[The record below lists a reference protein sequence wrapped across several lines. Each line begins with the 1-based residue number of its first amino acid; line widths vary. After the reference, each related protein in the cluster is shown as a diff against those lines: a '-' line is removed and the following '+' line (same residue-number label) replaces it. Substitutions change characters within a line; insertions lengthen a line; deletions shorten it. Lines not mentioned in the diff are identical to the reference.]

1 MTNPIK
7 LSILISDAM
16 NGLVKT
22 KDAKAVLS
30 SWITKQYVYRGEYT
44 TPLLTDEQFE
54 RSPKVTVVED
64 ISKPNAKVMASSKP
78 SQVIGRAMSLQAMA
92 FHAAMIKV
100 KGFQY
105 AKGHLVA
112 SLESS
117 DFSFFEKT
125 VEFGKKLTTWPFSI
139 GGINAFSQELGTNVY
154 ANSIDNFDGL
164 FVTVELHEDCV
175 DGDAA
180 YPFDGSGFSV
190 EAINEAINEVV
201 KAESLIDSK
210 ASEAQTN
217 ALNYMLNEYTN
228 GKVPTFVG
236 LVSDYEDAK
245 DTATK
250 ALDKITELQADLK
263 KEKSKVIPPL
273 AAPMVLEQS
282 DEIPSGSTSV
292 VNAQIVF
299 DITDPRLDF
308 DVLTYQWDSH
318 NRHVPKAIDS
328 YHFDVEILMMFL
340 HSINHKERSWF
351 RGHTGT
357 GKTTFQEQTMAR
369 LGKMCFRLSCDV
381 GVESYH
387 IVGSNGVVIKDGKS
401 ITSFVEGIL
410 PQAMELPSHFIIDE
424 ADALRPDIAYL
435 FQPVLEGQA
444 LRLNEDGGRLVYP
457 HSEFTIG
464 ATANTGG
471 QGDDT
476 SLYAAAVKIQST
488 AQINRYNHFF
498 EVDYM
503 SAADEVAVV
512 RQVIPNL
519 SDASAANLEVFLKD
533 FRKGFQ
539 DGTITMPI
547 SPRNSITI
555 ARFCASFEDKMGAGD
570 VFRAG
575 VKSNITMRCSDMDKA
590 RVNELVERIAR
601 GATLEQTTNTLNDE
615 TPF

>member
-1 MTNPIK
+1 
-7 LSILISDAM
+7 
-16 NGLVKT
+16 
-22 KDAKAVLS
+22 
-30 SWITKQYVYRGEYT
+30 
-44 TPLLTDEQFE
+44 
-54 RSPKVTVVED
+54 
-64 ISKPNAKVMASSKP
+64 
-78 SQVIGRAMSLQAMA
+78 
-92 FHAAMIKV
+92 
-100 KGFQY
+100 
-105 AKGHLVA
+105 
-112 SLESS
+112 
-117 DFSFFEKT
+117 
-125 VEFGKKLTTWPFSI
+125 
-139 GGINAFSQELGTNVY
+139 
-154 ANSIDNFDGL
+154 
-164 FVTVELHEDCV
+164 
-175 DGDAA
+175 
-180 YPFDGSGFSV
+180 
-190 EAINEAINEVV
+190 
-201 KAESLIDSK
+201 
-210 ASEAQTN
+210 
-217 ALNYMLNEYTN
+217 
-228 GKVPTFVG
+228 
-236 LVSDYEDAK
+236 
-245 DTATK
+245 
-250 ALDKITELQADLK
+250 
-263 KEKSKVIPPL
+263 
-273 AAPMVLEQS
+273 
-282 DEIPSGSTSV
+282 
-292 VNAQIVF
+292 
-299 DITDPRLDF
+299 
-308 DVLTYQWDSH
+308 
-318 NRHVPKAIDS
+318 
-328 YHFDVEILMMFL
+328 MFL
-340 HSINHKERSWF
+340 HSINSKERSWF

-387 IVGSNGVVIKDGKS
+387 IVGSNGVVVKDGKS

-410 PQAMELPSHFIIDE
+410 PQAMVLPSHFIIDE

-457 HSEFTIG
+457 HPEFTVG

-519 SDASAANLEVFLKD
+519 SDASADNLEVFLKD

-555 ARFCASFEDKMGAGD
+555 ARFCAAFEDRMGAGD
-570 VFRAG
+570 VFRAA